1 MRAIVMIMGIHDEL
15 HSIVAIFVYR
25 FYANYND
32 ISMEIDVQSK
42 SYFLIKEIKTSINCI
57 PSQASFSLLIQN
69 TDIILQ
75 LIFFEDHSKTGKN
88 ESFK

>member
-1 MRAIVMIMGIHDEL
+1 MFAECVCWKESADKRSEFKWKPIKLSHASFTYVIYEHKNMRAIVMIMGIHDEL

-42 SYFLIKEIKTSINCI
+42 SYF
-57 PSQASFSLLIQN
+57 F
-69 TDIILQ
+69 D
-75 LIFFEDHSKTGKN
+75 
-88 ESFK
+88 

>member
-1 MRAIVMIMGIHDEL
+1 MRAIVMIMEIHDEL
-15 HSIVAIFVYR
+15 HSSVAIFEYT
-25 FYANYND
+25 FHANYND

-57 PSQASFSLLIQN
+57 PSQANFSLLIQN